1 MLISNLEI
9 LNAVL
14 SGTDES
20 NPTKVYYSGS
30 DTYDALGRGER
41 IVLQLVVDSASL
53 PANGVKKVIVNMERS
68 NDGKVWE
75 AGPEAKTDVTLTP
88 ASTLPT
94 SKFLDTGNVDFILL
108 DQSYINKLRAY
119 VLSKGL
125 MDAAEAEEIFLTS
138 DEEDVAGT
146 AFRAGWDWAAPPPSS
161 LE

>member
-75 AGPEAKTDVTLTP
+75 AVPEAKTDVTLTP

-94 SKFLDTGNVDFILL
+94 SKFLDTGNVL
-108 DQSYINKLRAY
+108 DTAGAIVAY
-119 VLSKGL
+119 RHLALGAKVRFVAHSG
-125 MDAAEAEEIFLTS
+125 MDATAVRLIATVRGEA
-138 DEEDVAGT
+138 G
-146 AFRAGWDWAAPPPSS
+146 R
-161 LE
+161 